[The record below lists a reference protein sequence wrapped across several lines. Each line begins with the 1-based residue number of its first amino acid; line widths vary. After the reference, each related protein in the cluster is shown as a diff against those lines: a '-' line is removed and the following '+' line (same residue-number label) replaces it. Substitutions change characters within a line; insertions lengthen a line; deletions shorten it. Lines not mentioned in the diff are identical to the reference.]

1 MKVSFPNLGNTYI
14 AAKSLFDDLD
24 IEYVLPE
31 PSSKRSLDLGSPHS
45 PEEICLPFKIM
56 VGDYLEAIKKG
67 ADTIIIT
74 GSCGPCRYG
83 EYCELQRN
91 ILKKLGYKLDLI
103 VVDSPFDIG
112 ISEFLNRIRK
122 ISDGSCK
129 SSILKLKALQNTLKV
144 LKLIDNIEIDLR
156 NKAGFE
162 KYTGSCKKLLRQC
175 KSDALKSKNGNEM
188 IEIMNHYKKLAESIE
203 IDSRKNPIRIAIV
216 GEIYT
221 ILEPF
226 TNLYIE
232 DKLMD
237 LGVSTWRGLYP
248 SWWVKNALLTPL
260 KLNSLD
266 IKRASKAYLPYNI
279 GGHGRECIG
288 ETILAYERGFDGVI
302 QIFPF
307 GCMPEI
313 VSKSILP
320 TIAREKDFPI
330 MTLVVDELTGEAGYM
345 TRIEAFLDLIERRKK
360 RCII

>member
-14 AAKSLFDDLD
+14 AAKSLFDDLG
-24 IEYVLPE
+24 IEYVLPA
-31 PSSKRSLDLGSPHS
+31 PSSKQVLDLGSPYS
-45 PEEICLPFKIM
+45 PEEMCLPFKIM
-56 VGDYLEAIKKG
+56 VGSYLEAIRQG

-91 ILKKLGYKLDLI
+91 ILKKLGHKLDLI

-112 ISEFLNRIRK
+112 ISEFLNRIHK
-122 ISDGSCK
+122 ISDRSSK
-129 SSILKLKALQNTLKV
+129 SSILKFKALQNSLKII
-144 LKLIDNIEIDLR
+144 KLIDSIEIDLR
-156 NKAGFE
+156 YKAGFE
-162 KYTGSCKKLLRQC
+162 KNTGSCKNLLRKC
-175 KSDALKSKNGNEM
+175 KSDALKSKSGNEM
-188 IEIMNHYKKLAESIE
+188 IEILHQYKKDTESME
-203 IDSRKNPIRIAIV
+203 IVPYKSPMKVAIV

-221 ILEPF
+221 VLEPF

-237 LGVSTWRGLYP
+237 LGVCTWRGLYP
-248 SWWVKNALLTPL
+248 SWWIKNILLSSL

-266 IKRASKAYLPYNI
+266 IKKASKAYLPYNI

-288 ETILAYERGFDGVI
+288 EAVLAYEKGFDGVI

-320 TIAREKDFPI
+320 TIAKEKDFPI